1 MKVSIFLIFFTHCL
15 PSKLIHK
22 KTFPLLLYSGMARSK
37 DDFVFLLHH
46 VFIQPNVYCQ
56 VKFSQYFDPSLTL
69 FGIRMY
75 SNHSLDKRRTLIIN
89 GKNPFFILN
98 VFHIAFLPF
107 IHTCRYNYLCDAYRR
122 FKIRHVLI

>member
-1 MKVSIFLIFFTHCL
+1 
-15 PSKLIHK
+15 
-22 KTFPLLLYSGMARSK
+22 MARSK

-107 IHTCRYNYLCDAYRR
+107 IHTCTNVDTIISVMPIDVLKLDMYLYNVFL
-122 FKIRHVLI
+122 F